1 MDARIWRTRPN
12 MRSTCR
18 AAQCSLSRCSR
29 PVTATR
35 ITIHRTL
42 AEAQSAAREIHERA
56 VEEVVADK
64 GYHSGA
70 VLKELHHQGVRTYIP
85 EPDRGRRKWE
95 GKAVEQKRTY
105 ENRRRVRG
113 DRGRQLQK
121 RRSELTERSFAHL
134 YETGGMRRLHLRGP
148 TTFSNGC

>member
-1 MDARIWRTRPN
+1 MRCDDALRHHLWRENAKTALFHSPKDIR
-12 MRSTCR
+12 RHTHL
-18 AAQCSLSRCSR
+18 AHKAEHAVDLSSGTVLAITLQ
-29 PVTATR
+29 PASDGDTD
-35 ITIHRTL
+35 TIHRTL

-105 ENRRRVRG
+105 EN
-113 DRGRQLQK
+113 
-121 RRSELTERSFAHL
+121 SSA
-134 YETGGMRRLHLRGP
+134 
-148 TTFSNGC
+148 